1 MLKAVQWF
9 IDRLVERV
17 IPIVGTLFTASVE
30 SLHAL
35 GQAEQQSRLEDA
47 ARRYEAD
54 DKPEIAAALRRRA
67 TDLTSDNPAAQAL
80 RIYENVAGDE
90 QPLLPPAPES
100 SGGDVARLPDFNRK
114 PAKPRRKKSSSSDPS
129 AQVDD

>member
-17 IPIVGTLFTASVE
+17 IPIVGTLFTASIE

-54 DKPEIAAALRRRA
+54 DKPEIAAILRRRGA
-67 TDLTSDNPAAQAL
+67 DLTSDNPAAQGL
-80 RIYENVAGDE
+80 RLYENVANVE
-90 QPLLPPAPES
+90 QPLLPPAQDPNA
-100 SGGDVARLPDFNRK
+100 GDVGRLPDFKGK
-114 PAKPRRKKSSSSDPS
+114 PAKSRRKKSGASDSP
-129 AQVDD
+129 AHGDH

>member
-17 IPIVGTLFTASVE
+17 IPIVGTLFTASIE

-67 TDLTSDNPAAQAL
+67 
-80 RIYENVAGDE
+80 
-90 QPLLPPAPES
+90 
-100 SGGDVARLPDFNRK
+100 SGPHVG
-114 PAKPRRKKSSSSDPS
+114 
-129 AQVDD
+129 